1 MGNVGLVGKAGTLSL
16 IKKGYCKLLS
26 MYEDTLF
33 ELSTKLLS
41 TEDMTVTYIEP
52 SCPGVPGVH
61 PGPQVPGVPGVP
73 PGPMDSIT

>member
-41 TEDMTVTYIEP
+41 MEMTATYIEP
-52 SCPGVPGVH
+52 S
-61 PGPQVPGVPGVP
+61 
-73 PGPMDSIT
+73 